1 MIRSNCGISQYSCK
15 LHNQAV
21 SSTAKSTNGS
31 NMEFDKKEK
40 DLIGSFLYPAFSQG
54 VPENTSND
62 EIDIINQILKTVES
76 QFKKKKYVLGQALNF
91 TMIAQKLSNYDVEQK
106 LFTAELTF
114 DEIFERY
121 GLVESRGD
129 TTANTLTLKYSV
141 QEEGIRKIEESVV
154 NLFHSMDR
162 SDYPSAYVY
171 NTGQWKKFQDLMLL
185 CFKLSESAKL
195 KVCNDLIVF
204 GMKTM
209 PKNSFYIREI
219 PRIRLFEG
227 VIGNYQRGIA
237 GENGGLVFQALAYG
251 FLTADR
257 PHLSIV
263 ADKVR
268 TGSSRQK
275 RFGDIDCYSGMDLEL
290 SVEVKDFEI
299 TIKNFNKELGDFCRN
314 CKGNNI
320 VGIAFV
326 HSISDDAA
334 ELILENDVQIITQD
348 IAMSLVAYWDWKK
361 QDAALQGTL
370 HYISHI
376 EQNPSAV
383 ARLLAFINETDSS
396 HDSLVYFE
404 K

>member
-1 MIRSNCGISQYSCK
+1 
-15 LHNQAV
+15 
-21 SSTAKSTNGS
+21 
-31 NMEFDKKEK
+31 MEFDNKKK
-40 DLIGSFLYPAFSQG
+40 DLIDNFLYAAFSQD
-54 VPENTSND
+54 VSENATKD
-62 EIDIINQILKTVES
+62 EVNIINLILGTVES

-91 TMIAQKLSNYDVEQK
+91 TLLAQKLSNYDVEQK
-106 LFTAELTF
+106 GFTPELGI

-121 GLVESRGD
+121 GLVESRGG
-129 TTANTLTLKYSV
+129 TTANTLTLKFSGK
-141 QEEGIRKIEESVV
+141 EEGIRKIEESVA
-154 NLFHSMDR
+154 NLFHAMDR

-185 CFKLSESAKL
+185 CFKLSEGAKL

-204 GMKTM
+204 GMNTM
-209 PKNSFYIREI
+209 PKNSFYIREV
-219 PRIRLFEG
+219 PRIRLFES
-227 VIGNYQRGIA
+227 VINSYQRGIK

-251 FLTADR
+251 FLTSDR

-290 SVEVKDFEI
+290 SVEVKDFGI
-299 TIKNFNKELGDFCRN
+299 TAKNFNKELGELCRN

-326 HSISDDAA
+326 QSVSDEAA
-334 ELILENDVQIITQD
+334 ELILEHDVQIITQD
-348 IAMSLVAYWDWKK
+348 IVMSLVAYWDWKK

-376 EQNPSAV
+376 EQNPNAV
-383 ARLLAFINETDSS
+383 ERLLAFIDEIDSS
-396 HDSLVYFE
+396 HDSLVYF
-404 K
+404 KK

>member
-1 MIRSNCGISQYSCK
+1 MDF
-15 LHNQAV
+15 
-21 SSTAKSTNGS
+21 
-31 NMEFDKKEK
+31 EKKEK
-40 DLIGSFLYPAFSQG
+40 ELIDEFMSYAFSG
-54 VPENTSND
+54 DVKASALKD
-62 EIDIINQILKTVES
+62 EDALIAQILETVLS
-76 QFKKKKYVLGQALNF
+76 QFKRKKYVLGQALDF
-91 TMIAQKLSNYDVEQK
+91 TMLAQKLSNHDIELK
-106 LFTAELTF
+106 EFTPNLTI

-129 TTANTLTLKYSV
+129 TAANTLTLRYS
-141 QEEGIRKIEESVV
+141 QYEYGIRKIEESVA
-154 NLFHSMDR
+154 NLFHAMDR

-185 CFKLSESAKL
+185 CFQLSESAKF
-195 KVCNDLIVF
+195 KVCYELINF
-204 GMKTM
+204 GLLTM
-209 PKNSFYIREI
+209 PKNSFYIREV
-219 PRIRLFEG
+219 PRVRIFESVLKNYERG
-227 VIGNYQRGIA
+227 VK

-251 FLTADR
+251 FLSSDR

-275 RFGDIDCYSGMDLEL
+275 RFGDIDCYFGMDLEL

-299 TIKNFNKELGDFCRN
+299 TVKNFDKELGEFCRN

-326 HSISDDAA
+326 REITSEAA
-334 ELILENDVQIITQD
+334 ELVVQHGVQIITQD
-348 IAMSLVAYWDWKK
+348 IAISLAAYWDWKK
-361 QDAALQGTL
+361 QDTALQGTL

-383 ARLLAFINETDSS
+383 ERLLKFINEIDNS
-396 HDSLVYFE
+396 HDSLVYL
-404 K
+404 KK

>member
-1 MIRSNCGISQYSCK
+1 
-15 LHNQAV
+15 
-21 SSTAKSTNGS
+21 
-31 NMEFDKKEK
+31 MEFDNKEK
-40 DLIGSFLYPAFSQG
+40 DLIDSFLQAAFPQAVS
-54 VPENTSND
+54 ENASVD
-62 EIDIINQILKTVES
+62 EIGIISQILETVES

-91 TMIAQKLSNYDVEQK
+91 TMLAQKLSNYDEGQK
-106 LFTAELTF
+106 VFTPELVIS
-114 DEIFERY
+114 EIFERY
-121 GLVESRGD
+121 GLVESRGG
-129 TTANTLTLKYSV
+129 TTANTLTLKFSG
-141 QEEGIRKIEESVV
+141 QEEGIRKIEESVAS
-154 NLFHSMDR
+154 LFHGMDR

-171 NTGQWKKFQDLMLL
+171 NTGQWKKFQDLMLM
-185 CFKLSESAKL
+185 CFKLSEGAKL
-195 KVCNDLIVF
+195 KVCNELIVF
-204 GMKTM
+204 GMNTM
-209 PKNSFYIREI
+209 PKNSFYIREV
-219 PRIRLFEG
+219 PRVRLFES
-227 VIGNYQRGIA
+227 VINSYQRGIK
-237 GENGGLVFQALAYG
+237 GENGGLIFQALVYG
-251 FLTADR
+251 FFTSDR

-299 TIKNFNKELGDFCRN
+299 SAKNFDKELGEFCRN

-320 VGIAFV
+320 IGIAFV
-326 HSISDDAA
+326 HSVSDEAA

-383 ARLLAFINETDSS
+383 ERLLAFINENDSS
-396 HDSLVYFE
+396 HDSLVYL
-404 K
+404 KK